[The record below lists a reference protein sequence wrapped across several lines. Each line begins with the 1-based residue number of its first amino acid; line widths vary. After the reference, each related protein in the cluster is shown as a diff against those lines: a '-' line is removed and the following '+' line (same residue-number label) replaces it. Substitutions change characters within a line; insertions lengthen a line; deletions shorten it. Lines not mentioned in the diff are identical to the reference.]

1 MANTLKD
8 PARINLVIVQGSR
21 FVQGFAWSQDGVRV
35 QLDGYQARAEIRTEI
50 NGRLVANLTPYLTI
64 DIATDAINLDIPASA
79 TAKIDRDGV
88 WDLFLVNPLDAA
100 DAVKLAAG
108 RVTSHLAVTRQ

>member
-1 MANTLKD
+1 MANVLKD
-8 PARINLVIVQGSR
+8 PARIDLVIIQGSR
-21 FVQGFAWSQDGVRV
+21 FVQGFAWNRDGVRV
-35 QLDGYQARAEIRTEI
+35 PLDNYVARAEIRTEV

-64 DIATDAINLDIPASA
+64 DVALDEILLDLPASV
-79 TAKIDRDGV
+79 TAKIDRNGV

-108 RVTSHLAVTRQ
+108 RVTSNLAVTRQ